1 VLRGLRLFRLL
12 LNILLLLQEP
22 LLHLLRNG
30 GQLLLLEL
38 SLGSDGLRLLDK
50 VLFELGL
57 MRGLVS
63 QGGVL
68 RYLLVLQASIRLV
81 LVEKPSRIKIG
92 GLVAGE
98 RVQARE
104 LQRLIRLRSLEMAEC
119 AVNSGPCL
127 QSVKV

>member
-1 VLRGLRLFRLL
+1 MLRGLRLVRLL
-12 LNILLLLQEP
+12 LYIFLLLQEP

-30 GQLLLLEL
+30 GELLLLEL
-38 SLGSDGLRLLDK
+38 SLGRDGLRLLDK